1 MVFDMHLTHNKFVW
15 CLGTRTAP
23 REIMLDNSILQQQDP
38 NPVRIST
45 PPRAITLNDHPFP
58 TASDDQY
65 SPENGPVIAREYDQ
79 SSIGSIENTPLT
91 INKPKRIVPNDYFSA
106 R

>member
-1 MVFDMHLTHNKFVW
+1 
-15 CLGTRTAP
+15 
-23 REIMLDNSILQQQDP
+23 MLDNSILQQQDP

-65 SPENGPVIAREYDQ
+65 TPENEPTIANEYDQ
-79 SSIGSIENTPLT
+79 SSIGSIEDKRLT
-91 INKPKRIVPNDYFSA
+91 INKPKKLFQNDYFSA
-106 R
+106 RWWDDAIFN

>member
-1 MVFDMHLTHNKFVW
+1 MLFTYT
-15 CLGTRTAP
+15 GTRTAP

-65 SPENGPVIAREYDQ
+65 TPENEVHAAREYDQ
-79 SSIGSIENTPLT
+79 NSIGSIEDRRLVQ
-91 INKPKRIVPNDYFSA
+91 NKTKKLFPNDYSV

>member
-1 MVFDMHLTHNKFVW
+1 MLPRFFTFI
-15 CLGTRTAP
+15 GTRTAP

-65 SPENGPVIAREYDQ
+65 TPENEAHAAHEYDQ
-79 SSIGSIENTPLT
+79 NSIGSIEDRRQQA
-91 INKPKRIVPNDYFSA
+91 NKTKKLFQNDYSV